1 MTLSNYIDHDTALSA
16 ARDEEIRRGR
26 ELLCAAQ
33 RRYDGDMDE
42 DDFAGYVCRYGAAHT
57 ARVMLTR
64 EITHSNPRL
73 N

>member
-1 MTLSNYIDHDTALSA
+1 MTLTEYIDHDTALSA

-26 ELLCAAQ
+26 ELLIAAQ
-33 RRYDGDMDE
+33 QRYEGTITE
-42 DDFAGYVCRYGAAHT
+42 DDLAGYVCRYGSAHT

-64 EITHSNPRL
+64 EITQSNPRL